1 MQKLVEL
8 AVGLKYHDHDDE
20 DNHGD
25 YDNLDDHDNSGA
37 KDNNDDHDNHGDQD
51 NLDNH
56 DNSGAKDNND
66 DQGNDVGDHLAKML
80 LKVCRLC
87 GCCPNIGPLHFVTSS
102 VVLRSHA

>member
-1 MQKLVEL
+1 MHWLNAEC
-8 AVGLKYHDHDDE
+8 LKDHDHDDQ

-25 YDNLDDHDNSGA
+25 YDNLDYQDNSCA
-37 KDNNDDHDNHGDQD
+37 QDNNDDHDNH
-51 NLDNH
+51 
-56 DNSGAKDNND
+56 S
-66 DQGNDVGDHLAKML
+66 GDHLAKML

>member
-8 AVGLKYHDHDDE
+8 AEGLKDHDHDDQ

-25 YDNLDDHDNSGA
+25 YDNLDYQDNSCA
-37 KDNNDDHDNHGDQD
+37 QDNNDDHDNHGDQD
-51 NLDNH
+51 N
-56 DNSGAKDNND
+56 ND
-66 DQGNDVGDHLAKML
+66 DQDNHSGDHLAKML

>member
-8 AVGLKYHDHDDE
+8 AACLKDHNQ

-25 YDNLDDHDNSGA
+25 YDNLDDQDNSSA
-37 KDNNDDHDNHGDQD
+37 RDDNYEHDDQD

-66 DQGNDVGDHLAKML
+66 DQDNPSGDHLAKML

-87 GCCPNIGPLHFVTSS
+87 GCSPNIGPLHFVTSS

>member
-8 AVGLKYHDHDDE
+8 AACLKDHDHD
-20 DNHGD
+20 NRGD
-25 YDNLDDHDNSGA
+25 YDNLDDQDNSSA
-37 KDNNDDHDNHGDQD
+37 QDDNYEHDIHGDQD

-66 DQGNDVGDHLAKML
+66 DQDNPSGDHLAKML

-87 GCCPNIGPLHFVTSS
+87 GCSPNIGPLHFVTSS

>member
-1 MQKLVEL
+1 MHWLNAEC
-8 AVGLKYHDHDDE
+8 LKDHDHDDQ

-25 YDNLDDHDNSGA
+25 YDNLDYQDNSCA
-37 KDNNDDHDNHGDQD
+37 QDNNDDHDNHGDQD
-51 NLDNH
+51 N
-56 DNSGAKDNND
+56 ND
-66 DQGNDVGDHLAKML
+66 DQDNHSGDHLAKML

>member
-25 YDNLDDHDNSGA
+25 YDNLDYQDNSCA
-37 KDNNDDHDNHGDQD
+37 QDNNDDHDNHGDQD
-51 NLDNH
+51 N
-56 DNSGAKDNND
+56 ND
-66 DQGNDVGDHLAKML
+66 DQDNHSGDHLAKML